1 MEQYL
6 DKNNEYFMDK
16 RSEMLKFVPSSTK
29 KILEIGCGSGLF
41 GKECKQ
47 IFSCEFHG
55 IELMEEM
62 AQLAR
67 ENLDMVLTGDVTD
80 NLRHL
85 LGNKY
90 DLIVLNDV
98 IEHLA
103 DSEGILIKLKEL
115 LDDNG
120 KILLSVPNFRF
131 IHNMIEIIFKKDFR
145 YKESGTLDK
154 THLSFYTKKSFS
166 DTVVRLG
173 FKILKFEGINETES
187 IKMNLFKP
195 FVKALG
201 HADVFYCQYAF
212 LISRL

>member
-1 MEQYL
+1 
-6 DKNNEYFMDK
+6 
-16 RSEMLKFVPSSTK
+16 
-29 KILEIGCGSGLF
+29 
-41 GKECKQ
+41 
-47 IFSCEFHG
+47 
-55 IELMEEM
+55 MEEM